1 MADKLLM
8 IVDGHTYAYRSYYAI
23 QDLRSS
29 TGQPT
34 NAIYGF
40 VKTVEKLRTRFN
52 PSHEVVVWDGGLAA
66 HRLELLPDYKAQR
79 PRMPADLESQLDG
92 MSDWVVASGGVSQ
105 QHDGV
110 EADDWIATLTSMGVQ
125 AGAQII
131 IASGDKDFMQL
142 VSEFV
147 RLELPGVGGTQDL
160 WGEAAVLS
168 KVGVKPTQVV
178 DWLSLVGDSV
188 DNIGGVP
195 GVGPK
200 TATKLLVRFGSCEGI
215 LAAAEDVGR
224 HNCVDKLVG
233 HFLLVNQLPKLSTGV
248 LVLSG
253 RLGFE
258 LVFKAYRA
266 RIPWIISLGAPTS
279 MSVEFAKQQGIGL
292 IAFANGKR
300 YNIY

>member
-1 MADKLLM
+1 M

-105 QHDGV
+105 RHDGV

-147 RLELPGVGGTQDL
+147 RLELPGGGGTQDL

-215 LAAAEDVGR
+215 LAAAEEIESETLRSSIKSAEDTIR
-224 HNCVDKLVG
+224 RNAKLIR
-233 HFLLVNQLPKLSTGV
+233 LREDLPCELALIDLKRRAPNLNALRKLYHQW
-248 LVLSG
+248 
-253 RLGFE
+253 GF
-258 LVFKAYRA
+258 F
-266 RIPWIISLGAPTS
+266 SLEKGLPGS
-279 MSVEFAKQQGIGL
+279 RGPQQDL
-292 IAFANGKR
+292 FD
-300 YNIY
+300 